1 MEGSTTPNDKD
12 NIFIGLMS
20 GTSMDGV
27 DAVAVNFVDD
37 KLCLIA
43 SLNLPYPSS
52 IKKDLLILTD
62 VRNQFTLKH
71 IACLDILIGNFFAS
85 TVKQLLDE
93 AQIASTDV
101 VAIGSHGQTISHNI
115 DKKTPY
121 SWQIGNP
128 SNIAV
133 KTGITTVANFRS
145 ADVALGG
152 QGAPLVPAFHEYQFS
167 SDNCHRV
174 IVNIGGIANLSI
186 LKKNA
191 GDLIGYDTGPG
202 NCLMDD
208 WCRLNGQ
215 GEFDEAGRW
224 AKSGTTIAPLLDELL
239 SGAYFNHKLAKSTG
253 RELFNLHY
261 LDSVLNT
268 RKEWGNANPRD
279 VQATLVEFTSQS
291 IANEIKKH
299 QLEPTPEIYICGG
312 GASNR
317 FLMDKISE
325 EFPSQ
330 KVRATDCLGIHP
342 NFVEA
347 AAFAWLAKQR
357 IFRSPIKLVTGGKH
371 RQLVLGGIY
380 ST

>member
-1 MEGSTTPNDKD
+1 MEESTPKD
-12 NIFIGLMS
+12 RDDIFIGLMS

-27 DAVAVNFVDD
+27 DAVAVNFVDN

-43 SLNLPYPSS
+43 SLKLPYPSS
-52 IKKDLLILTD
+52 IKEDLLKVTD
-62 VRNQFTLKH
+62 VRNRFPLKH
-71 IACLDILIGNFFAS
+71 IACLDISIGNFFAA
-85 TVKQLLDE
+85 TVQQLIND
-93 AQIASTDV
+93 AQIASANI

-133 KTGITTVANFRS
+133 KTGITTVASFRS

-174 IVNIGGIANLSI
+174 IVNIGGIANISI
-186 LKKNA
+186 LKKA
-191 GDLIGYDTGPG
+191 ASGLVGYDTGPG

-224 AKSGTTIAPLLDELL
+224 AQSGNTIVPLLDELL
-239 SGAYFNHKLAKSTG
+239 SGAYFNQTLAKSTG

-261 LDSVLNT
+261 LEKVLNA
-268 RKEWGNANPRD
+268 RKEWRNAKPHD
-279 VQATLVEFTSQS
+279 VQATLVELTSRS
-291 IANEIKKH
+291 VTKEIKKH
-299 QLEPTPEIYICGG
+299 QLELTSEIYICGG

-317 FLMDKISE
+317 VFSQENTRRIS
-325 EFPSQ
+325 
-330 KVRATDCLGIHP
+330 
-342 NFVEA
+342 
-347 AAFAWLAKQR
+347 
-357 IFRSPIKLVTGGKH
+357 VTTSEDH
-371 RQLVLGGIY
+371 R
-380 ST
+380 

>member
-1 MEGSTTPNDKD
+1 MEGSTPNERED
-12 NIFIGLMS
+12 IFIGLMS

-27 DAVAVNFVDD
+27 DAAAVNFVDN

-43 SLNLPYPSS
+43 SLKLPYPSS
-52 IKKDLLILTD
+52 IKEDLLKVTD
-62 VRNQFTLKH
+62 VRKQFSLKH
-71 IACLDILIGNFFAS
+71 IACLDISIGNFFAT
-85 TVKQLLDE
+85 TVQQLINE
-93 AQIASTDV
+93 AQIASENI

-133 KTGITTVANFRS
+133 KTGITTVASFRS

-167 SDNCHRV
+167 SDKCHRV
-174 IVNIGGIANLSI
+174 IVNIGGIANISI
-186 LKKNA
+186 LKKA
-191 GDLIGYDTGPG
+191 TSDLIGYDTGPG

-224 AKSGTTIAPLLDELL
+224 AQSGNTIVPLLDELL
-239 SGAYFNHKLAKSTG
+239 SGAYFKQTLAKSTG

-261 LDSVLNT
+261 LDKVLNT
-268 RKEWGNANPRD
+268 RKEWRNADARD
-279 VQATLVEFTSQS
+279 VQATLVELTSRS
-291 IANEIKKH
+291 VTEEIKKH
-299 QLEPTPEIYICGG
+299 QLELTSEIYICGG

-317 FLMDKISE
+317 FLVKKIRE

-330 KVRATDCLGIHP
+330 QVKTTDSLGIHP
-342 NFVEA
+342 DFVEA

-357 IFRSPIKLVTGGKH
+357 LLGAPIKLVTGGKH
-371 RQLVLGGIY
+371 NQLVLGGVY